1 MPPADCGRS
10 TSICRWICSPHSS
23 GIFTVMATNKK
34 THKSVLKW
42 QKKQSAKSCILHLYV
57 NLRTTCASGLR
68 CPTSRRVY
76 CEYCTKTVRQPI
88 LGGCCLYSFTNS
100 SASFSSCMY
109 RNACNSQQQTSAT
122 IKQQHRKCLR
132 IYFHNYTYRVTL
144 STTAQQNTLT
154 VISGP

>member
-1 MPPADCGRS
+1 M
-10 TSICRWICSPHSS
+10 T
-23 GIFTVMATNKK
+23 
-34 THKSVLKW
+34 
-42 QKKQSAKSCILHLYV
+42 KKQSAKSCILHLYV

-144 STTAQQNTLT
+144 TTTAQQNTLT
-154 VISGP
+154 VISGPEHESFIKVTLSWCNSSTLNYKYTFVDHNSM